1 MIKETWTNEK
11 TTELFKA
18 VLSLKTVEECENF
31 FRDLCTLEE
40 IDGMTKRWQIA
51 KMLYQDKPYRDI
63 AKELEVSSTTV
74 SRVAQWLH
82 HGNAGYMSVLRKIK

>member
-1 MIKETWTNEK
+1 MIKESWTTKE

-18 VLSLKTVEECENF
+18 ILSLKTVEECENF

-40 IDGMTKRWQIA
+40 IKGMEKRWQIA
-51 KMLYQDKPYRDI
+51 RMLYQDIPYRDI

-74 SRVAQWLH
+74 SRVAQWLN
-82 HGNAGYMSVLRKIK
+82 HGANGYMSVLRKN

>member
-1 MIKETWTNEK
+1 MIKESWATKE

-18 VLSLKTVEECENF
+18 ILNLKTVEELENF

-40 IDGMTKRWQIA
+40 IKAMEKRWQIA
-51 KMLYQDKPYRDI
+51 KMVYQDKPYRDI
-63 AKELEVSSTTV
+63 AEELEVSSTTV

-82 HGNAGYMSVLRKIK
+82 HGNGGYMSVLRKVN